1 MDEEIFVRLPHEDR
15 QAYLDRLQQ
24 FMANLQVQ
32 IERVQRA
39 IAERDRVGAYIQDIG
54 PGATVRDESGANV
67 QFNQGAGASY
77 TMRRRRTRRRRRNT
91 RGRRQ

>member
-1 MDEEIFVRLPHEDR
+1 MDVEIVARLPHEDQ

-39 IAERDRVGAYIQDIG
+39 IAERERVGAYIQDIG
-54 PGATVRDESGANV
+54 PGATVQDESGANV

-77 TMRRRRTRRRRRNT
+77 TMRQRRRRRRQRNT
-91 RGRRQ
+91 RGRRR